1 MSRCHCDPCNVEPI
15 SSNNVKWAAPNL
27 PCTGV
32 LTCDSLTVALQK
44 VDEQICDLKDTI
56 VTLQEEINTLKNNCC
71 TTTTTTTLL

>member
-1 MSRCHCDPCNVEPI
+1 MSRCNCDPCNVEPI

-44 VDEQICDLKDTI
+44 VDQQICDLKAL
-56 VTLQEEINTLKNNCC
+56 VAELQEEINIIKG
-71 TTTTTTTLL
+71 TTTTTTTAAP